1 MFIIR
6 NSKGGNSRSRAARAA
21 IFANLDNFNK
31 FSFYV
36 KAEP

>member
-21 IFANLDNFNK
+21 IFANPDNFNK